1 MSTYITWFEI
11 AAFLASLA
19 AWGIIRRSPSLR
31 LFPLLLLLIA
41 GVEAYESFFRTSHG
55 GSNAWLYNWQVPA
68 QHLLYLLILYYA
80 IERPAAKKTLL
91 IFIAA
96 LLVFLPLSGLFFTTK
111 GRFNGVGY
119 CFGSILVVIGIIMK
133 FYEMLQN
140 PSDFNFLRKPFF
152 YMLFAFLL
160 FNLGS
165 LPYFA
170 MGNWL
175 YFTIGYKDAVLILV
189 RVMSILNYI
198 LYGTYTI
205 AFIWILQR
213 KAYS

>member
-1 MSTYITWFEI
+1 MSQYITYFEI

-19 AWGIIRRSPSLR
+19 AWGVIRRSSYLR
-31 LFPLLLLLIA
+31 LFPLLLLLIVGA
-41 GVEAYESFFRTSHG
+41 EVYETFFRAYK
-55 GSNAWLYNWQVPA
+55 GSNAWLYNWQVPV
-68 QHLLYLLILYYA
+68 QHLLYLLILYYS
-80 IERPAAKKTLL
+80 IEKPSAKRVLL
-91 IFIAA
+91 LFMAA
-96 LLVFLPLSGLFFTTK
+96 LLVFIPLSWLFFTAA

-119 CFGSILVVIGIIMK
+119 CFGSVLVVIGIIMK

-140 PSDFNFLRKPFF
+140 PSDYNFLRKPFF

-175 YFTIGYKDAVLILV
+175 YNAIGYKDAVLVLI

-198 LYGTYTI
+198 LYTTYTFV
-205 AFIWILQR
+205 FIWILQR

>member
-1 MSTYITWFEI
+1 MSRYITYFEI

-19 AWGIIRRSPSLR
+19 AWGVIRRSSYLR
-31 LFPLLLLLIA
+31 LFPLLLLLIV
-41 GVEAYESFFRTSHG
+41 GVEVYETFFLIHRTP
-55 GSNAWLYNWQVPA
+55 NAWLYNWQVPA
-68 QHLLYLLILYYA
+68 QHLLYLLILYYSM
-80 IERPAAKKTLL
+80 EKPSTKRMLL
-91 IFIAA
+91 TFMSA
-96 LLVFLPLSGLFFTTK
+96 LLVFTPLSWLLFTAR

-140 PSDFNFLRKPFF
+140 PSDYNFLRKPFF

-175 YFTIGYKDAVLILV
+175 YYTIGYKDAVLVLIQ
-189 RVMSILNYI
+189 VMSILNYI
-198 LYGTYTI
+198 LYTTYTI